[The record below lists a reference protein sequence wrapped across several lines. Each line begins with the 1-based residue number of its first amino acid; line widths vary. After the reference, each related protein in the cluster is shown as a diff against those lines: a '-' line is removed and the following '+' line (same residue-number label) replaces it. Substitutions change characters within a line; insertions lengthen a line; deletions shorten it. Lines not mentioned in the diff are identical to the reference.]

1 MTVQVDGEQLAQSND
16 VIRVQEDD
24 HPDRYYFPRSD
35 VRMDRLER
43 TRTTTTCPFKGEAHY
58 FSVNIGGKRF
68 NDAVWTYEAPYDEHQ
83 NLKDRVAFYDDK
95 IPEINV
101 RMKDATC

>member
-35 VRMDRLER
+35 VRMDRLQR
-43 TRTTTTCPFKGEAHY
+43 TRTTTTCPFKGEAH
-58 FSVNIGGKRF
+58 
-68 NDAVWTYEAPYDEHQ
+68 
-83 NLKDRVAFYDDK
+83 
-95 IPEINV
+95 
-101 RMKDATC
+101 